1 MRPIEAPSARR
12 SAGSARPARQR
23 ARSRS
28 AEGVATRGLG
38 RRRGGEAHGPS
49 AGPRGLTAAR
59 AGRRSRHGHTLGC
72 APRSGQLRGR
82 AARMAVGGP
91 VTRRERAVAVP
102 YGRLAVVSALMLG
115 SARNQGWRAARR
127 GHGDDA
133 AAWFVSIG
141 RVWRAPGASGPQ
153 VPMSPDLMIDEI
165 KTPDAL
171 PCVSRLHTHSQ
182 PHHSEDTV
190 PTSPNYSRPA
200 AHRSRKPRT
209 TRPRAGRVGPRKNAG
224 CLGWG
229 GSKRDT
235 GAPDRPTRHQGGPPP
250 DRPTGCSV
258 LPRSWKPPSINPPEG
273 RAKPL
278 PPGAPCRADQ
288 TAPRAQISQQPP
300 ARKPNCLGSV
310 SSEKN

>member
-12 SAGSARPARQR
+12 SAGSACPARQR
-23 ARSRS
+23 ARFRS

-82 AARMAVGGP
+82 AARMAGGGP

-141 RVWRAPGASGPQ
+141 RVWRARGASARKAANATSSSIDDFKTQKCGAFCIK
-153 VPMSPDLMIDEI
+153 MMAGGEKPDLRAA
-165 KTPDAL
+165 TQLSPRGPDKAL
-171 PCVSRLHTHSQ
+171 GFT
-182 PHHSEDTV
+182 
-190 PTSPNYSRPA
+190 
-200 AHRSRKPRT
+200 
-209 TRPRAGRVGPRKNAG
+209 
-224 CLGWG
+224 
-229 GSKRDT
+229 
-235 GAPDRPTRHQGGPPP
+235 
-250 DRPTGCSV
+250 
-258 LPRSWKPPSINPPEG
+258 
-273 RAKPL
+273 
-278 PPGAPCRADQ
+278 
-288 TAPRAQISQQPP
+288 
-300 ARKPNCLGSV
+300 
-310 SSEKN
+310 